1 MFQPSGFHAPAT
13 PARIVIVRIERMN
26 QPAAQAQRPAPSQ
39 LPAEPQYVLA
49 LDQGT
54 SSSRAILFDHAGN
67 VVRLAQREFR
77 QYYPHPGHVE
87 HDPYEIWQSQLAVA
101 HTVLADAGIGASQV
115 RAIGITNQRETTV
128 LWDRKTG
135 EPVGRALVWQ
145 DRRTAPMCEAL
156 QAAGHGELFREKTG
170 LVIDAYFSGTKLRWM
185 LDNIEGARARAQR
198 GELAFG
204 TVDSW
209 LIWQLTDGARHVTDV
224 SNASR
229 TMLFNIHSF
238 EWDDALLALLDIP
251 HALLPEVVPSSGEVA
266 RTSARLFGMPIPIAG
281 IAGDQQAATFGQ
293 ACLVP
298 GMAKN
303 TYGTGCFLLMNT
315 GAQPVTSHN
324 RLLTTIG
331 WQYRGQTQYCLE
343 GGVFMGGATIQWLRD
358 GLKIIQSAPE
368 AEALARQCDDSG
380 GVVLVPA
387 FAGLGAPHWDAF
399 ARGTLVGMTRG
410 TGRPQIAR
418 AALESIALQSVD
430 VLEAMQKDAGIA
442 LAELRVDGGASR
454 SDLLMQM
461 QADLLGTPVVRPRVT
476 ETTAL
481 GAAYLAGLAT
491 GYWSDPVQIAQQW
504 QVERR
509 FEPNLSA
516 DQRGHRLARWH
527 RAVERARDWAREDDA
542 GAGHG

>member
-1 MFQPSGFHAPAT
+1 MTQHN
-13 PARIVIVRIERMN
+13 RDYI
-26 QPAAQAQRPAPSQ
+26 
-39 LPAEPQYVLA
+39 LA

-54 SSSRAILFDHAGN
+54 SSSRAILFDRAGS
-67 VVRLAQREFR
+67 VVRLAQREFH
-77 QYYPHPGHVE
+77 QYYPQPGHVE
-87 HDPYEIWQSQLAVA
+87 HDPHEIWQSQLAVA
-101 HTVLADAGIGASQV
+101 HEVLREASVSPAQI
-115 RAIGITNQRETTV
+115 RAIGITNQRETVV

-156 QAAGHGELFREKTG
+156 QQAGHEGLIRDSTG
-170 LVIDAYFSGTKLRWM
+170 LVVDAYFSATKLRWM
-185 LDNIEGARARAQR
+185 LDNYPGARERAQR

-209 LIWQLTDGARHVTDV
+209 LVWQLTDGKRHVTDV
-224 SNASR
+224 TNASR
-229 TMLFNIHSF
+229 TMLFNIHRF
-238 EWDDALLALLDIP
+238 EWDDALLDLLDIP
-251 HALLPEVVPSSGEVA
+251 RSLLPEVVPSSGEIA
-266 RTSARLFGMPIPIAG
+266 RTAPRLFGEPMLIAG

-293 ACLVP
+293 ACLSP

-315 GAQPVTSHN
+315 DGTPVASKN

-331 WQYRGQTQYCLE
+331 WQLGAAGNTGAGDAASRTQYCLE

-358 GLKIIQSAPE
+358 GLQIIQSAPE
-368 AEALARQCDDSG
+368 VEPLARQCEDTG

-399 ARGTLVGMTRG
+399 ARGTLVGVTRG

-418 AALESIALQSVD
+418 AALEAIALQSVD

-454 SDLLMQM
+454 SDLLMQL

-481 GAAYLAGLAT
+481 GAAYLAGLAS
-491 GYWSDPVQIAQQW
+491 GYWSDLAELSSQW
-504 QVERR
+504 QVDRR
-509 FEPNLSA
+509 FEPALSSDA
-516 DQRGHRLARWH
+516 REAALARWH
-527 RAVERARDWAREDDA
+527 RAVDRARDWARHD
-542 GAGHG
+542 

>member
-1 MFQPSGFHAPAT
+1 MT
-13 PARIVIVRIERMN
+13 RN
-26 QPAAQAQRPAPSQ
+26 QGT
-39 LPAEPQYVLA
+39 YVLA

-77 QYYPHPGHVE
+77 QYYPQPGHVE

-101 HTVLADAGIGASQV
+101 HAVLSDAGVSSSQV
-115 RAIGITNQRETTV
+115 AAIGLTNQRETTL

-135 EPVGRALVWQ
+135 EPVGRAVVWQ
-145 DRRTAPMCEAL
+145 DRRTAQMCEAL
-156 QAAGHGELFREKTG
+156 LDAGHGRRVREKTG
-170 LVIDAYFSGTKLRWM
+170 LVIDSYFSGTKLRWM
-185 LDNIEGARARAQR
+185 LDNIEGARERAHR

-209 LIWQLTDGARHVTDV
+209 LVWQLTDGARHITDV

-229 TMLFNIHSF
+229 TMLFNIHTF
-238 EWDDALLALLDIP
+238 EWDDEMLALLDIP
-251 HALLPEVVPSSGEVA
+251 HSVLPEVVPSSGEIA
-266 RTSARLFGMPIPIAG
+266 RSAPRLFGREIPIAG

-293 ACLVP
+293 ACLSP

-315 GAQPVTSHN
+315 AGQPVASHN
-324 RLLTTIG
+324 RLLTTVG
-331 WQYRGQTQYCLE
+331 WRLGEQQGSETVYCLE
-343 GGVFMGGATIQWLRD
+343 GSVFMGGATIQWLRD

-368 AEALARQCDDSG
+368 VEPLARQCDDTG

-387 FAGLGAPHWDAF
+387 FAGLGAPHWDAY
-399 ARGTLVGMTRG
+399 ARGTLIGLTRG
-410 TGRPQIAR
+410 TGRPHIAR
-418 AALESIALQSVD
+418 AALEAIALQSAD
-430 VLEAMQKDAGIA
+430 VLDAMQKDAGIE

-461 QADLLGTPVVRPRVT
+461 QADLLGTPVVRPRIT

-491 GYWSDPVQIAQQW
+491 GYWSDLAEISQQW
-504 QVERR
+504 QEERR
-509 FEPNLSA
+509 FLPNLSA
-516 DQRGHRLARWH
+516 DERAHRLRRWH
-527 RAVERARDWAREDDA
+527 RAVERSRDWARDDDDV
-542 GAGHG
+542 